1 MPTSLTRQLCATKKP
16 GPAHSDDYAGLSRLG
31 LEDFY
36 VEQ

>member
-1 MPTSLTRQLCATKKP
+1 MTRQVYAMKKP
-16 GPAHSDDYAGLSRLG
+16 GSAHSDDYAGLSRLG